1 MENNLLFYFI
11 QSDLK
16 TYGVNLNKHPLVGVS
31 ENKLLQLLSMQEAQV
46 SGKFVLLT
54 ILQYNKAPMTEFLLS
69 EIAGI

>member
-31 ENKLLQLLSMQEAQV
+31 ENKLLQLLSSSSQV

>member
-16 TYGVNLNKHPLVGVS
+16 TYGVNLNKHLLVGVS

-54 ILQYNKAPMTEFLLS
+54 ILQ
-69 EIAGI
+69 